1 MIVYN
6 VIIYNINKKVFEPYN
21 IIPYLVEQYNNLKE
35 PPTTFDAIK
44 QFIKKESM
52 YMWWARCEYEIVLT
66 SWPNKDVEEKWD
78 IYKQIDMNIDLITK
92 LFMDY
97 VI

>member
-6 VIIYNINKKVFEPYN
+6 VIIYNINSGTFEPYN
-21 IIPYLVEQYNNLKE
+21 IMPYLVKQYNNLE
-35 PPTTFDAIK
+35 GPPTTFDGIK
-44 QFIKKESM
+44 QFIQKKSM

-92 LFMDY
+92 IFMDY